1 MRDVSHDALR
11 SQRLWRCG
19 PAGALARSPARDQIK
34 VLDLKIVKPLRSY
47 SHAMIKAAHDFD
59 RTTQK
64 YDDVMKQHIID
75 LKMSRIH
82 RTLQKNFLAALRWC
96 SSGDPNNVNDNR
108 NSRRRCFRWRL
119 SASVLLPPSV
129 PMPGAA
135 ASLSF
140 QSVPLLQAWPIYCA
154 AAPLNWRCAL
164 VRLCAQ
170 SPA

>member
-64 YDDVMKQHIID
+64 YDDVMKQHIINARCLAFIGLKIFLFDRVPLVMTCSD
-75 LKMSRIH
+75 LRCANVDGNVSRSC
-82 RTLQKNFLAALRWC
+82 A
-96 SSGDPNNVNDNR
+96 SGDRNR
-108 NSRRRCFRWRL
+108 SGGLTYAGEIVDRF
-119 SASVLLPPSV
+119 AT
-129 PMPGAA
+129 A
-135 ASLSF
+135 
-140 QSVPLLQAWPIYCA
+140 
-154 AAPLNWRCAL
+154 
-164 VRLCAQ
+164 
-170 SPA
+170 